1 MGVFDKDG
9 KKDRLG
15 SLSLLT
21 SAVVQVASKEVKDG
35 HSIYLNWHLDGI
47 KVPGYHRKSV
57 EHKVLDWTESSYLA
71 THWATKSP
79 SNTRCSSQWDS
90 LIHYAQQT
98 TGFIHNGV
106 KASES
111 TLTQGSGPGVSAQ
124 SLPTLDHWH
133 GRGVMVDKAYAAAH
147 GIDCS
152 PFENH
157 NITVETLEAVLKQQG
172 TILQQADILLVRTGL
187 ADKLTGKTGDEHAKS
202 LGSICSIGV
211 EGSVDTAWWFWNHHF
226 AAVAGDTT
234 AFENLS
240 LAEDRGVGAGGI
252 THLLLHQ
259 YFISL
264 FGLHIGEF
272 WELKALG
279 EHCARSKRSAFL
291 PPVRP

>member
-1 MGVFDKDG
+1 
-9 KKDRLG
+9 
-15 SLSLLT
+15 
-21 SAVVQVASKEVKDG
+21 
-35 HSIYLNWHLDGI
+35 
-47 KVPGYHRKSV
+47 
-57 EHKVLDWTESSYLA
+57 
-71 THWATKSP
+71 
-79 SNTRCSSQWDS
+79 
-90 LIHYAQQT
+90 
-98 TGFIHNGV
+98 
-106 KASES
+106 
-111 TLTQGSGPGVSAQ
+111 
-124 SLPTLDHWH
+124 
-133 GRGVMVDKAYAAAH
+133 MVDKAYAAAH

-252 THLLLHQ
+252 THLRGSHM
-259 YFISL
+259 
-264 FGLHIGEF
+264 H
-272 WELKALG
+272 
-279 EHCARSKRSAFL
+279 SKSSFSYHSSSAFPPFLFCCGMKGCGEANSGSLHPSAPPILHL
-291 PPVRP
+291 PLRPPHRRVLGTEGPR